1 MTIGGW
7 FGFGFFAVFIL
18 CVGII
23 GAYLIENI
31 PGKIISVVAA
41 ILLILGLFFLI
52 DKLFPITMPY
62 LPSTKKYRVFS
73 EDFLVDPKNG
83 DYDTVAYLYI
93 LTPSLGNGLER
104 TVTIYT
110 ADGEIIAQYTGKID
124 IEGND
129 GGYVL
134 FDYEGKRYTYYNCFV
149 ESIAEIG
156 P

>member
-7 FGFGFFAVFIL
+7 FGFGFFAVLIL

-41 ILLILGLFFLI
+41 ILLILGLFFGMRWYFQNTAS
-52 DKLFPITMPY
+52 DQ
-62 LPSTKKYRVFS
+62 R
-73 EDFLVDPKNG
+73 
-83 DYDTVAYLYI
+83 A
-93 LTPSLGNGLER
+93 LTDQKSNLGNGLER